1 MPSVLINVRP
11 YVYPGDVVDKLDRNC
26 IKNAKILFINMP
38 LRETAVP
45 NCLPLGP
52 ALLAATLRQWEAVP
66 TMIDLN
72 AYRFKDANAEL
83 KGLKNGRT
91 INEVEA
97 ADLIR
102 GHIRVHRM
110 PDMVAMSGM
119 ITTLRWQMSVAKIVR
134 NLMPDVFLVTGNG
147 LATEFKEGLFQW
159 IPELDG
165 VAHSEGDLS
174 IIKMTYDA
182 VQIKRL
188 GQHGAYLSGNLD
200 PYCLGLVGS
209 NETNVS
215 KYRFLYDGGRP
226 KNLDDLSFPAYDL
239 LEKDVNGFPVLETYI
254 KNEIWGLKAN
264 NSSATSFTMKRSI
277 NTVSSRGCPF
287 QCSYCFRGAT
297 GERNYAVRSAK
308 NLAEEFIH
316 YADKYNID
324 FVGVTDDNF
333 CVQRK
338 RILDMEPYFI
348 PLVRKSNIR
357 WGTHARLDEAADLTP
372 NRHGEGFIFN
382 NPKRVDSMAKSGC
395 VYIGFG
401 GESAH
406 KTTLENMGKG
416 GFILVNGFV
425 NWRGFEFPRT
435 MVEGIKNTKYSG
447 IDANSTWIRQFPGE
461 TLDQL
466 KTTIAFIMWQKEF
479 YSQFGDGSESVN
491 RNMFLATAY
500 PGTEMFKHPIVRQK
514 LHDNFGINYDQF
526 GTPVIDDNLKYYVL
540 ELDDADKI
548 MKDQQ
553 GRILNYGELTED
565 QFMEADGYVKSNR
578 IEKILEM
585 K

>member
-1 MPSVLINVRP
+1 MRRIPMPSVLTNVKS
-11 YVYPGDVVDKLDRNC
+11 YVYPGNIVDKLDRNC

-52 ALLAATLRQWEAVP
+52 ALLASMLRQWEAIP

-72 AYRFKDANAEL
+72 AYRFKDMNADL
-83 KGLKNGRT
+83 RGLKNGRT

-102 GHIRVHRM
+102 GHIRAHGM

-119 ITTLRWQMSVAKIVR
+119 ITTLRWQMVIAKIVR

-188 GQHGAYLSGNLD
+188 GQHGAYLSGSLD
-200 PYCLGLVGS
+200 PYCLGLAG
-209 NETNVS
+209 S

-226 KNLDDLSFPAYDL
+226 KNLDDLPFPAYDL

-264 NSSATSFTMKRSI
+264 NSSATPFTMKRSI
-277 NTVSSRGCPF
+277 NTVSSRGCPHACHF
-287 QCSYCFRGAT
+287 CFRGST
-297 GERNYAVRSAK
+297 GERNYSIRSAE
-308 NLAEEFIH
+308 NLATEFVH
-316 YADKYNID
+316 YIDQYNVD
-324 FVGVTDDNF
+324 FIGVTDDNF
-333 CVQRK
+333 AVKRQR
-338 RILDMEPYFI
+338 IFDMEPYFI
-348 PLVRKSNIR
+348 PLIQNSNIR
-357 WGTHARLDEAADLTP
+357 WGTHARLDEAADLGP
-372 NRHGEGFIFN
+372 NKHGPGYVIN
-382 NPKRVDSMAKSGC
+382 NPLRVNSMAKSGC
-395 VYIGFG
+395 IYIGFG
-401 GESAH
+401 AESAH

-435 MVEGIKNTKYSG
+435 MVEGIKNTKYAG
-447 IDANSTWIRQFPGE
+447 IHSNCTFIEAYPGE
-461 TLDQL
+461 TLEQL
-466 KTTIAFIMWQKEF
+466 KTTVAFILWQQEF
-479 YSQFGDGSESVN
+479 YSQFGDAPDSVN
-491 RNMFLATAY
+491 KNMFIATSY
-500 PGTEMFKHPIVRQK
+500 PGTEMFKHPTVRQK

-526 GTPVIDDNLKYYVL
+526 GSPIIDDNLKYYVL

-565 QFMEADGYVKSNR
+565 QFMETRHHIANGQ

>member
-1 MPSVLINVRP
+1 MRRIPMPSVLINVRP

-91 INEVEA
+91 INEIEA

-102 GHIRVHRM
+102 GHIRVHGM

-188 GQHGAYLSGNLD
+188 GQHGAYLSGSLD
-200 PYCLGLVGS
+200 PYCLGLAG
-209 NETNVS
+209 S

-226 KNLDDLSFPAYDL
+226 KNLDDLPFPAYDL

-264 NSSATSFTMKRSI
+264 NSSATPFTMKRSI

-287 QCSYCFRGAT
+287 ACKFCFRGAT
-297 GERNYAVRSAK
+297 GERNYGVRSAT
-308 NLAEEFIH
+308 NLVGELEFYH
-316 YADKYNID
+316 TKYGVD
-324 FVGVTDDNF
+324 FVGITDDNF
-333 CVQRK
+333 MVQR
-338 RILDMEPYFI
+338 
-348 PLVRKSNIR
+348 
-357 WGTHARLDEAADLTP
+357 
-372 NRHGEGFIFN
+372 
-382 NPKRVDSMAKSGC
+382 
-395 VYIGFG
+395 
-401 GESAH
+401 
-406 KTTLENMGKG
+406 
-416 GFILVNGFV
+416 
-425 NWRGFEFPRT
+425 
-435 MVEGIKNTKYSG
+435 
-447 IDANSTWIRQFPGE
+447 
-461 TLDQL
+461 
-466 KTTIAFIMWQKEF
+466 
-479 YSQFGDGSESVN
+479 
-491 RNMFLATAY
+491 
-500 PGTEMFKHPIVRQK
+500 
-514 LHDNFGINYDQF
+514 
-526 GTPVIDDNLKYYVL
+526 
-540 ELDDADKI
+540 
-548 MKDQQ
+548 
-553 GRILNYGELTED
+553 
-565 QFMEADGYVKSNR
+565 NR
-578 IEKILEM
+578 IAQLECEA
-585 K
+585 KDFIQRSGLRW